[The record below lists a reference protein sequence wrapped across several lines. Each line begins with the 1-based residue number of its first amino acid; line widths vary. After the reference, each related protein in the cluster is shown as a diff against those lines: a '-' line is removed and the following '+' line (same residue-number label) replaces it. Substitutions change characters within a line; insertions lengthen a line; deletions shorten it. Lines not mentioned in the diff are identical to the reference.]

1 MKKVLR
7 WTADNHQKSVHFRD
21 PKIRVQGWNEQPLRN
36 FSQNSAKWHWKRQ
49 CGGEKKRP
57 IQRVLQWNSGQAMT
71 AQAAGF
77 FLTNQRTLAANM
89 PWHARELGVLAKF
102 SLLFF
107 FSGIPWSWGQMP
119 TISAHLNSAPPF
131 NHPLGKGQGRM
142 PAAGRFPKGRTIV
155 LTGIKIPWINVN
167 MHPI

>member
-49 CGGEKKRP
+49 CGGEKNGLFSGYCNGILAR
-57 IQRVLQWNSGQAMT
+57 QWPHRLLV
-71 AQAAGF
+71 